1 MLMRLI
7 TLSMLLIMSFSFS
20 GCARLIHVTTSDPVQ
35 ISPNKRSMGTRL
47 NDQRIET
54 YARVNL
60 LKASREFEESRIHIT
75 SFNGI
80 VLLTGQV
87 QNDMLRN
94 LAGDTIAQL
103 NSVRQLHNELVV
115 RPIARFDTQT
125 KDSWLTTKI
134 KTKLAAS
141 SIQSRRVKVITEAN
155 TVFLMGLVSR
165 YEADRV
171 TDVARN
177 TRGVQQVVKVFEY
190 LD

>member
-1 MLMRLI
+1 MFMRI
-7 TLSMLLIMSFSFS
+7 STLLALCAICFSFS

-35 ISPNKRSMGTRL
+35 INTSKRSMGTRL

-60 LKASREFEESRIHIT
+60 LKASREFDEARIHIT

-80 VLLTGQV
+80 LLLTGQV
-87 QNDMLRN
+87 QNDALRT
-94 LAGDTIAQL
+94 LAGDTLAQL

-125 KDSWLTTKI
+125 KDSWITTKI
-134 KTKLAAS
+134 KSKLAAG

-165 YEADRV
+165 YEADKV